1 MTPDGYGQTQGATG
15 TAFRRCQTTHAI
27 GRPSVRQQWLTADYP
42 EKRRLLEIVFL
53 NSRLD
58 GVTLVPTMRKPFDVL
73 AEGLVSEKSR
83 DDKTAIELFLTGIW
97 GWEAGLRRKL
107 ENGKSG

>member
-1 MTPDGYGQTQGATG
+1 LNRKITG
-15 TAFRRCQTTHAI
+15 KLGPNAGIDKQ
-27 GRPSVRQQWLTADYP
+27 
-42 EKRRLLEIVFL
+42 
-53 NSRLD
+53 
-58 GVTLVPTMRKPFDVL
+58 
-73 AEGLVSEKSR
+73 SR

>member
-1 MTPDGYGQTQGATG
+1 LIEPG
-15 TAFRRCQTTHAI
+15 F
-27 GRPSVRQQWLTADYP
+27 
-42 EKRRLLEIVFL
+42 IVVNQF
-53 NSRLD
+53 
-58 GVTLVPTMRKPFDVL
+58 GMKAVKPFDVR
-73 AEGLVSEKSR
+73 AEGFSLKNSR

>member
-1 MTPDGYGQTQGATG
+1 MPPRIVDDRILFDDESKQRATPT
-15 TAFRRCQTTHAI
+15 
-27 GRPSVRQQWLTADYP
+27 SVHCHCN
-42 EKRRLLEIVFL
+42 I
-53 NSRLD
+53 
-58 GVTLVPTMRKPFDVL
+58 
-73 AEGLVSEKSR
+73 R

>member
-1 MTPDGYGQTQGATG
+1 M
-15 TAFRRCQTTHAI
+15 
-27 GRPSVRQQWLTADYP
+27 RQLAQNRET
-42 EKRRLLEIVFL
+42 
-53 NSRLD
+53 SRSIIELD
-58 GVTLVPTMRKPFDVL
+58 GRVANLGVTMRKPFDVL
-73 AEGLVSEKSR
+73 AEGLLSEKSR

>member
-1 MTPDGYGQTQGATG
+1 M
-15 TAFRRCQTTHAI
+15 
-27 GRPSVRQQWLTADYP
+27 
-42 EKRRLLEIVFL
+42 K
-53 NSRLD
+53 
-58 GVTLVPTMRKPFDVL
+58 KPFDVL
-73 AEGLVSEKSR
+73 AEGLISKNNR

>member
-1 MTPDGYGQTQGATG
+1 MPEVPRISRKKPTARNDDG
-15 TAFRRCQTTHAI
+15 
-27 GRPSVRQQWLTADYP
+27 
-42 EKRRLLEIVFL
+42 
-53 NSRLD
+53 SR
-58 GVTLVPTMRKPFDVL
+58 
-73 AEGLVSEKSR
+73 EKSNR